1 MDFQL
6 VALCKSIT
14 ACCFFFSSGG
24 CFVQHLETVFY
35 FFRFMGS
42 GVFHKLR
49 GPTPKRRDG
58 TSIPCNEASKWPEK
72 EVFNDE

>member
-1 MDFQL
+1 
-6 VALCKSIT
+6 
-14 ACCFFFSSGG
+14 
-24 CFVQHLETVFY
+24 
-35 FFRFMGS
+35 MGS